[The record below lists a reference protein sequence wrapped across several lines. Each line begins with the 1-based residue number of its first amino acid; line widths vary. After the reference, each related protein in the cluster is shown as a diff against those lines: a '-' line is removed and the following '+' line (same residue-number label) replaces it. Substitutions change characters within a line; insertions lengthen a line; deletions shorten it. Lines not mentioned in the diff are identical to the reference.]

1 MLLTYPHFEMLVLS
15 TQNSTS
21 DDSSQYRSIEE
32 VEHFSQK
39 SDPLDRL
46 QKFLKVNGYGEALED
61 NYQLIIQE
69 EKEAILDALRK
80 AERKPKPPVEA
91 LFTDVYKEMPHSLE
105 SQQSELRE
113 HMSKYP
119 DSYDQSEW

>member
-1 MLLTYPHFEMLVLS
+1 MLVLS

-46 QKFLKVNGYGEALED
+46 LKFLKVNGYGEALED